1 MVLDGAVER
10 GYCTAN
16 IGTLLGISAITGGTG
31 PLPQAAGGLG
41 TPGGPA
47 AGKERGGLVRDRDG
61 RAGGDVPQSIW
72 TYFSTSNPQMKSTAV
87 SAGGQFLNW

>member
-16 IGTLLGISAITGGTG
+16 IGNLLGISAITGGT
-31 PLPQAAGGLG
+31 
-41 TPGGPA
+41 GPA

-61 RAGGDVPQSIW
+61 QADGDVPQSIW
-72 TYFSTSNPQMKSTAV
+72 TYFSTSNPQVKSTAV